1 MCVYKYDIFMDTKM
15 TQNANPLRQ
24 FFRQPAIYISLP
36 SDGLF
41 WAPGSL
47 DMPENREL
55 PVYPMT
61 AIDEITYRTPDALF
75 NGEAVV
81 SVIQSCI
88 PAIRDA
94 WKMPSVDVDSVLVAI
109 RIASY
114 GHELEL
120 SSLCPGCGHEHDIAL
135 DLRVVMERMR
145 SADYNESVTTSGM
158 EIHFQPLSYRQL
170 TDNSLRQFEQQK
182 VMNVIPDT
190 DMPEEEKIKRLQAAI
205 KQLTELTVVTL
216 TDCIKM
222 IKTDSA
228 MVTEKAHIT
237 EFLRNCDSRVFT
249 KIREHITALREQT
262 DIKPI
267 ELSCP
272 SCSHQYQ
279 QPFSLDQSNFFV
291 GAS

>member
-1 MCVYKYDIFMDTKM
+1 MDTKM
-15 TQNANPLRQ
+15 TPNANPLRQ
-24 FFRQPAIYISLP
+24 FFRQPAIYIRLP
-36 SDGLF
+36 SNGKF
-41 WAPGSL
+41 WEEGAL
-47 DMPENREL
+47 NMPEGHEL

-88 PAIRDA
+88 PNITNA
-94 WKMPSVDVDSVLVAI
+94 WKMPSVDVDTVLVAI

-114 GHELEL
+114 GHALDL
-120 SSLCPGCGHEHDIAL
+120 GSTCPACGHDHDISL
-135 DLRVVMERMR
+135 DLRVVMERLR
-145 SADYNESVTTSGM
+145 SADYNKNISSNGL
-158 EIHFQPLSYRQL
+158 EIHFQPLTYRQL
-170 TDNSLRQFEQQK
+170 TENSLRQFEQQK
-182 VMNVIPDT
+182 VMNVLPDT
-190 DMPEEEKIKRLQAAI
+190 EMPEEEKIRRLQAAI

-216 TDCIKM
+216 ADCISM

-228 MVTEKAHIT
+228 MVTEKSHIA
-237 EFLRNCDSRVFT
+237 EFLRNCDGRIFSQ
-249 KIREHITALREQT
+249 IREHITALREQA

-267 ELSCP
+267 SLECP
-272 SCSHQYQ
+272 ECKHQYQ

>member
-1 MCVYKYDIFMDTKM
+1 MDAKM
-15 TQNANPLRQ
+15 SQNTNPLQQ
-24 FFRQPAIYISLP
+24 FFRQPAIYIRLP
-36 SDGLF
+36 SDGDF
-41 WAPGSL
+41 WAPGAL
-47 DMPENREL
+47 ELPENREI

-81 SVIQSCI
+81 AVIKSCI

-94 WKMPSVDVDSVLVAI
+94 WKMPAVDVDTVLIAI

-120 SSLCPGCGHEHDIAL
+120 GSSCPACGHEHDIRL
-135 DLRVVMERMR
+135 DLRVIMERLDA
-145 SADYNESVTTSGM
+145 ADYSGSLRVSGM
-158 EIHFQPLSYRQL
+158 EIHFQPLTYRQL
-170 TDNSLRQFEQQK
+170 TENSLRQFEQQK
-182 VMNVIPDT
+182 VMNVLPDT

-205 KQLTELTVVTL
+205 KQLTELTVATL
-216 TDCIKM
+216 ADCVKM
-222 IKTDSA
+222 IKTDAA
-228 MVTEKAHIT
+228 MVTDIKHIA
-237 EFLRNCDSRVFT
+237 EFLRNCDSRVFGE
-249 KIREHITALREQT
+249 IRQHITSLREQA

-267 ELSCP
+267 DLECP
-272 SCSHQYQ
+272 QCKNQYQ

>member
-1 MCVYKYDIFMDTKM
+1 M

-24 FFRQPAIYISLP
+24 FFRQPAIYIQLP

-41 WAPGSL
+41 WTPGSL

-94 WKMPSVDVDSVLVAI
+94 WKMPAVDVDTVLVAI

-114 GHELEL
+114 GHALEL
-120 SSLCPGCGHEHDIAL
+120 ASTCPNCAHDHDIAL

-145 SADYNESVTTSGM
+145 AADYNESVRAAGM

-170 TDNSLRQFEQQK
+170 TENSLRQFEQQK
-182 VMNVIPDT
+182 VMNVLPDT
-190 DMPEEEKIKRLQAAI
+190 EMPEEEKIRRLQAAI
-205 KQLTELTVVTL
+205 RQLTELTVTTL

-222 IKTDSA
+222 IKTDGA
-228 MVTEKAHIT
+228 MVTEKSHIA
-237 EFLRNCDSRVFT
+237 EFLRNCDSRVFGQ
-249 KIREHITALREQT
+249 IREHITALREQA

-267 ELSCP
+267 ELTCP
-272 SCSHQYQ
+272 SCQHQYQ